1 MLNLTHYIQI
11 LHNLSCVYLS
21 IISSNALPT
30 CDQRSVPRRQRGPEC
45 LQHSAQWLVPHGF
58 MLSHR
63 ELRTTSTWMA
73 VSTIGRNPTHQSLI
87 KKLPCSPACTDQ
99 SYGDI
104 FSIEIPYSQ
113 GTLLCDKL
121 TKNYPAQSIST
132 YKSTHSIFI
141 FLGLG
146 YVIQVMFLFL
156 VFFFLFFSVSIHFIT
171 AE

>member
-1 MLNLTHYIQI
+1 MLNLTNYIQI

-45 LQHSAQWLVPHGF
+45 LQHSAQFLVPHGF

-156 VFFFLFFSVSIHFIT
+156 VFFFIFFCFHPFHNS
-171 AE
+171 